1 VARDRASEGVRRLE
15 AFLGHTTPPA
25 KDGSAGD
32 AAGTDASDAAGDHQR
47 GGATRIRDEVLAAA
61 ESLTAQGSTPFS
73 PADVIAE
80 ARRMGSTASA
90 PTIRTGVV
98 QNMRVDTGALT
109 SGRGFAK
116 VGRSKYVLA
125 GPADPD
131 GSLEE
136 AAATAPAMAPPPP
149 PPPPPAPALS
159 YPPVATG
166 AAQPVDPPADW
177 FWKGNVQS
185 AVVRVLVADGWDI
198 VRVAHTASEE
208 DGIDI
213 EARKDGQRLV
223 VEVTGHPGT
232 TSSDEADGAGSEP
245 TGSPALAKA
254 WFSSGI
260 VSALAVRGDDPS
272 ARVVAAFPDLPTYQ
286 HLAPRVAGPL
296 LTSGIEIWLIDEHG
310 TPTNSEPSSDL

>member
-25 KDGSAGD
+25 QDGSAGD
-32 AAGTDASDAAGDHQR
+32 AAGTEESGASADHQR

-61 ESLTAQGSTPFS
+61 ESLTAQGRTPFS

-149 PPPPPAPALS
+149 PPPAPALS

-213 EARKDGQRLV
+213 QARKDGQRLV

-232 TSSDEADGAGSEP
+232 TPGEARSEP
-245 TGSPALAKA
+245 TAPPTQAKA

-260 VSALAVRGDDPS
+260 VSALALRGDDPS
-272 ARVVAAFPDLPTYQ
+272 ARVVAVFPALPTYQ

-310 TPTNSEPSSDL
+310 TPTNSETSSDL

>member
-1 VARDRASEGVRRLE
+1 VAKDRTTEGLRRLE
-15 AFLGHTTPPA
+15 SFLGGTPPTQE
-25 KDGSAGD
+25 GD
-32 AAGTDASDAAGDHQR
+32 ATADDQSGGTTS
-47 GGATRIRDEVLAAA
+47 IRDQVLAAA
-61 ESLTAQGSTPFS
+61 ESLTEQRRSPFS
-73 PADVIAE
+73 PSDVIAE

-116 VGRSKYVLA
+116 IGRSKYVLA

-149 PPPPPAPALS
+149 PPPAPALS
-159 YPPVATG
+159 YPPVDTG

-213 EARKDGQRLV
+213 QARRDGQRLV

-232 TSSDEADGAGSEP
+232 TPGEARSEP
-245 TGSPALAKA
+245 TAPPTQAKA

-260 VSALAVRGDDPS
+260 VSALALRGDDPS
-272 ARVVAAFPDLPTYQ
+272 ARVVAAFPALPAYQ
-286 HLAPRVAGPL
+286 HLASRVAAPL
-296 LTSGIEIWLIDEHG
+296 LATGIEIWLIDEHG
-310 TPTNSEPSSDL
+310 VPTNSETSSDL

>member
-25 KDGSAGD
+25 QDGSSAD
-32 AAGTDASDAAGDHQR
+32 AAGTDESGASSDHQR

-61 ESLTAQGSTPFS
+61 ESLTAEGRTPFS

-98 QNMRVDTGALT
+98 KNLRVDTGALT

-125 GPADPD
+125 GPAKTDQPLADPT
-131 GSLEE
+131 
-136 AAATAPAMAPPPP
+136 ATAPTVAPPPQQ
-149 PPPPPAPALS
+149 PPAPA
-159 YPPVATG
+159 PPVAAG
-166 AAQPVDPPADW
+166 PAQPVDPPADW

-213 EARKDGQRLV
+213 QARKDGQRLV

-232 TSSDEADGAGSEP
+232 TPGEARSEP
-245 TGSPALAKA
+245 TAPPTQAKA

-260 VSALAVRGDDPS
+260 VSALALRGDDPS
-272 ARVVAAFPDLPTYQ
+272 ARVVAVFPALPTYQ

-310 TPTNSEPSSDL
+310 TPTNSETSSDL